1 MCIEPLFTAGQIA
14 GAVQR
19 LAQEL
24 VAYYGS
30 ERPVKVLVLL
40 NGALWFAADLL
51 RLLPPNFVLETVRVS
66 SYGAGRETSGKLHWK
81 SPVPDCGGQCVLV
94 LDDVL
99 DSGITLSTVKNEL
112 LRLGAAGVRTAVV
125 VDKPSGRQVEFR
137 ADYVGFTAP
146 GEFLVG
152 YGMDAD
158 ELYRNLPYIGIVRD

>member
-1 MCIEPLFTAGQIA
+1 MSIEPLFTAGQIA

-19 LAQEL
+19 MAVEL
-24 VAYYGS
+24 EAHYGS
-30 ERPVKVLVLL
+30 ERPVKVLALL

-66 SYGAGRETSGKLHWK
+66 SYGAGRETSGRLHWK
-81 SPVPDCGGQCVLV
+81 SPVPACEGQRVLV

-99 DSGITLSTVKNEL
+99 DSGITLTAVKAEL
-112 LRLGAAGVRTAVV
+112 LRLGAVEVRTAVL
-125 VDKPSGRQVEFR
+125 VDKPSGRRVECR
-137 ADYVGFTAP
+137 ADYAGLTAP

-158 ELYRNLPYIGIVRD
+158 ECYRNLPFIGVLRG